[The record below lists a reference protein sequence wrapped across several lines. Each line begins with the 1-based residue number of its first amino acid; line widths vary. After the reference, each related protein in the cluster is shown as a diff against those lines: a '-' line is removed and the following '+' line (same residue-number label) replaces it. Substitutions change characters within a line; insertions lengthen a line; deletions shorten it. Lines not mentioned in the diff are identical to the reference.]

1 MSITLDYPPVQSFH
15 NITVN
20 FRVHARVIFLVNG
33 GERPLLMVCF
43 LKRLETSPF
52 RKRWFCRCAIN
63 KLCHAFRCTQNVFTN
78 GTLIPIYLSACSF
91 METSEKL
98 LLFHVFCASAE
109 HFHKE
114 VCIISVFCA
123 CTMRPK
129 VTSVSS
135 CTNALAT
142 LGKNR
147 KGSVCCCCVS

>member
-1 MSITLDYPPVQSFH
+1 MLITLDCPPVQSFH
-15 NITVN
+15 NTTAN
-20 FRVHARVIFLVNG
+20 FRVHASVTFLVNG

-52 RKRWFCRCAIN
+52 RKRWFCRCVIDRLGHTFHRTEN
-63 KLCHAFRCTQNVFTN
+63 IFTN
-78 GTLIPIYLSACSF
+78 GALILIFSACSF